1 MSKTSSLP
9 YIRKKG
15 DKNYKTLSD
24 YLTYIFK
31 AKIRKKIPQHY
42 FVGHSHAD
50 HLDYI
55 KKHSELYPYFL
66 KLDIRKFY
74 PSIHH
79 KLLLEELP
87 RLHKKVIGKPPS
99 RRFRKHLKSE
109 IPDFLSQLPLNKGLP
124 VGSCLSYVLSALFLL
139 NLDWK
144 IKNPFL
150 RQVDDYLIFCKKKKE
165 PEKLLRNVIAPELKR
180 LKLKVNEKKLKSGKF
195 YKNEVSFIGFKY
207 YAGYFTIKK
216 EKVES
221 FKKKIIHLTHLTK
234 KRKPKK
240 TIKLMNDKILGF
252 GHYYKHASCKKDFTN
267 LDAFCRKR
275 LRRWL
280 LRRKSLKPEEGNLTL
295 TNNNLEE
302 MGLKSLLKIKER
314 FDGKRGRKSKKSHK
328 RGKKL
333 ESSTNP
339 SKFIDL
345 REKGHYHEQ
354 KLMLEKLKKLTSLVE
369 KLEKRIEKLEEK
381 L

>member
-139 NLDWK
+139 SLDG
-144 IKNPFL
+144 
-150 RQVDDYLIFCKKKKE
+150 
-165 PEKLLRNVIAPELKR
+165 R
-180 LKLKVNEKKLKSGKF
+180 LKPPSYVKW
-195 YKNEVSFIGFKY
+195 
-207 YAGYFTIKK
+207 TITLFF
-216 EKVES
+216 V
-221 FKKKIIHLTHLTK
+221 
-234 KRKPKK
+234 KRKMIPK
-240 TIKLMNDKILGF
+240 D
-252 GHYYKHASCKKDFTN
+252 C
-267 LDAFCRKR
+267 
-275 LRRWL
+275 
-280 LRRKSLKPEEGNLTL
+280 
-295 TNNNLEE
+295 
-302 MGLKSLLKIKER
+302 
-314 FDGKRGRKSKKSHK
+314 SK
-328 RGKKL
+328 
-333 ESSTNP
+333 N
-339 SKFIDL
+339 
-345 REKGHYHEQ
+345 
-354 KLMLEKLKKLTSLVE
+354 
-369 KLEKRIEKLEEK
+369 
-381 L
+381 